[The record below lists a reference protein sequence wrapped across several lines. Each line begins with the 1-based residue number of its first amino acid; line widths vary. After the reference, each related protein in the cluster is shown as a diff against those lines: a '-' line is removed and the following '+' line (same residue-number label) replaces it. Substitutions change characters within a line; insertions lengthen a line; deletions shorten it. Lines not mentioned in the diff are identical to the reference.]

1 LLKQISV
8 YEDAARQGEAA
19 HAADASLAKIYVN
32 LASMYAD
39 LAMYPRAEEAML
51 RGIALLR
58 RDKDS
63 KKDELAS
70 ALDDLAMVHVSM
82 GDLNKAEKESQ
93 EALQFRLKEGDRQ
106 AVGAS
111 YRELAALYL
120 KRGEFKKA
128 VDFGQKAIDAI
139 GEDARVNPDDW
150 VAVRFT
156 VARALGE
163 SGNWG
168 RAVPLLQQGIEQAKV
183 NYGENS
189 LPVGMGYYQ
198 LGITYWRDGS
208 TVEAARWLE
217 RGIGLM
223 KVELNWGHPTYISAL
238 KEYAKFLRKYGTEEA
253 AVAVERE
260 VRQAEAKVDVSTMAK
275 MPSGASSLR

>member
-1 LLKQISV
+1 
-8 YEDAARQGEAA
+8 
-19 HAADASLAKIYVN
+19 
-32 LASMYAD
+32 
-39 LAMYPRAEEAML
+39 
-51 RGIALLR
+51 
-58 RDKDS
+58 
-63 KKDELAS
+63 
-70 ALDDLAMVHVSM
+70 
-82 GDLNKAEKESQ
+82 
-93 EALQFRLKEGDRQ
+93 
-106 AVGAS
+106 
-111 YRELAALYL
+111 
-120 KRGEFKKA
+120 
-128 VDFGQKAIDAI
+128 
-139 GEDARVNPDDW
+139 
-150 VAVRFT
+150 
-156 VARALGE
+156 
-163 SGNWG
+163 
-168 RAVPLLQQGIEQAKV
+168 LQQGIEQAKV